1 MKSLFLTK
9 FCVLTLVFA
18 IASPA
23 GPVRAQSLEPSSL
36 RKKQEDQQRAR
47 VMARELMVGV
57 LDLQLR
63 QLEENELTEMQVY
76 RDIRLMRENIGA
88 IIDTE
93 MSQVVDLLTAAQD
106 QPVEQ
111 REHSFIDARKM
122 IRTIVLRLSAERQ
135 MLLRRLKTAE
145 LSEQV
150 QRLLQMQTV
159 LQDVTRGIP
168 AEGQARQE
176 TLALKAVEDQRDVRE
191 LFLVLVET
199 LAEVQTWGGPVATG
213 AEDGLRILKAAET
226 GRHLD
231 QAIVRLGEVKLTE
244 AALQQ
249 ENVLKGLRDLL
260 KIIDRTQG
268 LIDARHSALLEA
280 VRDLAERQQQLRQET
295 RGLEGEKPSDAL
307 VEKQAKLQK
316 DLAGLES
323 QLAERGDKASAHA
336 ERAAEEAYEATARLF
351 DGEVEAAVSE
361 QSEVLG
367 HLTELENLL
376 AAGQLT
382 PESERSAADWRK
394 QVAALE
400 QTRDKLTAAAREQS
414 AAVETSKADASKAA
428 AREQAALDTIAEAAK
443 AEIGPRLTDRI
454 DAAREAAEAARNELQ
469 TDGEKPADTTS
480 AAALASAED
489 LLDRALAAVEA
500 DLRSAKNT
508 ATAVEIGEMARAAEV
523 LERAAAQERQL
534 VTETSAAAKEP
545 TADAAEKLAARQRD
559 VGEVAGRLAEA
570 VAEMSPAAAEA
581 IEKGKAAT
589 DQAGQKLAEAAKATA
604 AEEQSGA
611 LEQAREPAMT
621 AANEFSQAAKQLR
634 TDIAKAA
641 EELTAALGE
650 QGKALAESR
659 EKAEGL
665 AAEQATPERAR
676 LGQLEAARA
685 KTAAARREQFKAAG
699 NGAAA
704 DALELAESLSEA
716 IAAQEQASE
725 MAAAAEKGNMA
736 TPLAAAARQQA
747 VADALQSAAEQR
759 TPDKG
764 LAEAVQEARQA
775 AADAARQ
782 LLDGET
788 AAASENRAK
797 AEAAMSR
804 AAELARNAARQ
815 AEQAGP
821 KTAPDSAAQQGAA
834 GLAREAAELVDKA
847 APAAAEMLQG
857 AAEAAEGAAAQLAAG
872 ENAEATPAQQEA
884 SRQLAAAEE
893 QLSGA
898 IAGLQQAQ
906 AARMNAQ
913 AKAAAEMARE
923 AGRLDMGAGEALQA
937 ASQAAKT
944 GAAPEISPDRMQA
957 AADQAERQL
966 ERAVANLAAGEQ
978 QSQRDQA
985 MAQAIADQV
994 TAQQDAAA
1002 KLAQSAAEMAQAAQQ
1017 GEGPPPQEAVAQ
1029 AMERFAEALNA
1040 TGQGAA
1046 ELSGQNEILNPPLR
1060 EALELA
1066 SKLPSLGTP
1075 PGGQPAPGEGTVAD
1089 GSSSPQNP
1097 AEGSAEATAS
1107 DPGQPGQQPSDA
1119 GQPGQPGQPGGQPS
1133 PSSQASAGSP
1143 QQGQQPGSPSMGTG
1157 VVPQSA
1163 EITAQQILGPE
1174 ALEALQQ
1181 AMAAAAASAAAQA
1194 GNPSATQN
1202 PPPNQ
1207 PGPPQQGNQ
1216 TASTNS
1222 SALSKSQP
1230 GSPTENQPQADS
1242 PLTKMPEGT
1251 DLRDDR
1257 SGNRQGDSDATGRA
1271 LREEPWFAKLP
1282 PELQKSLRGGV
1293 NQRAPRAYEERL
1305 RKYFQSVD

>member
-1 MKSLFLTK
+1 MKSLLLTK
-9 FCVLTLVFA
+9 LCVLSFA
-18 IASPA
+18 LAHSA
-23 GPVRAQSLEPSSL
+23 VPVRAQSLEPASL
-36 RKKQEDQQRAR
+36 RKKQDDQQRAR

-93 MSQVVDLLTAAQD
+93 MSQVVDVLAAAQD
-106 QPVEQ
+106 QPAEQ
-111 REHSFIDARKM
+111 REQSFVDARKM

-150 QRLLQMQTV
+150 QRLLQMQTA
-159 LQDVTRGIP
+159 LQEVTRGIP

-191 LFLVLVET
+191 LFRMLVET
-199 LAEVQTWGGPVATG
+199 LSEVQTWGGPVATG
-213 AEDGLRILKAAET
+213 AEDGLRILKTAET

-231 QAIVRLGEVKLTE
+231 QAIARLGEVKLSD
-244 AALQQ
+244 AVLQQ

-260 KIIDRTQG
+260 RIIDRTQG
-268 LIDARHSALLEA
+268 LIDARHDALLEA
-280 VRDLAERQQQLRQET
+280 VRDLAERQQQLRQEA
-295 RGLEGEKPSDAL
+295 RGLEGEKPSDEL

-316 DLAGLES
+316 DLARLES
-323 QLAERGDKASAHA
+323 QMSERADKASAHA
-336 ERAAEEAYEATARLF
+336 ERAAQEAYEATARLF

-376 AAGQLT
+376 AAGQRT

-400 QTRDKLTAAAREQS
+400 QTRDKLAGAAKEQS
-414 AAVETSKADASKAA
+414 AAAETAKADSAQAVTRA
-428 AREQAALDTIAEAAK
+428 QAALDQLAEAST

-454 DAAREAAEAARNELQ
+454 EAARGAAETARNELQ
-469 TDGEKPADTTS
+469 TDGDKPADPAS

-489 LLDRALAAVEA
+489 LVDRALAAVEA
-500 DLRSAKNT
+500 DLRTAKNT
-508 ATAVEIGEMARAAEV
+508 AAAVEIGEMARAAEV

-534 VTETSAAAKEP
+534 AAETSAAVKEP
-545 TADAAEKLAARQRD
+545 SADAAGELAARQQD
-559 VGEVAGRLAEA
+559 VGEVAGRLAKA
-570 VAEMSPAAAEA
+570 VAEMSPEAAAA
-581 IEKGKAAT
+581 IEKGKAAA
-589 DQAGQKLAEAAKATA
+589 DQAGRTLAEAAKATA
-604 AEEQSGA
+604 AEDQSKS
-611 LEQAREPAMT
+611 LEVAREPTMT

-641 EELTAALGE
+641 EELAADLGE
-650 QGKALAESR
+650 QGQALAESR

-665 AAEQATPERAR
+665 AAEQATSERAR
-676 LGQLEAARA
+676 LGQLEAARD

-699 NGAAA
+699 NMAAA
-704 DALELAESLSEA
+704 EALELAAALTDA
-716 IAAQEQASE
+716 MTAQEQASE
-725 MAAAAEKGNMA
+725 MAAAAETGNTS

-747 VADALQSAAEQR
+747 VADALQTAAEQGLS
-759 TPDKG
+759 DKE
-764 LAEAVQEARQA
+764 LAEVVREARQA
-775 AADAARQ
+775 AAEAARN
-782 LLDGET
+782 LLDGDT
-788 AAASENRAK
+788 SAASEHREQ
-797 AEAAMSR
+797 AEGALAR
-804 AAELARNAARQ
+804 AAERARDAARQ
-815 AEQAGP
+815 AEQSGP
-821 KTAPDSAAQQGAA
+821 KGPPDSAAQQGAA
-834 GLAREAAELVDKA
+834 SLAREAAELVDKA
-847 APAAAEMLQG
+847 APTAAEMLQG

-872 ENAEATPAQQEA
+872 ENAEAKPAQQEA
-884 SRQLAAAEE
+884 GRQLAAAEE
-893 QLSGA
+893 QLSNA

-913 AKAAAEMARE
+913 AQGAAELSRE

-937 ASQAAKT
+937 AAQASKT
-944 GAAPEISPDRMQA
+944 GAAPETSAERMQA

-985 MAQAIADQV
+985 MARAIAEQV
-994 TAQQDAAA
+994 SAQQSAAE
-1002 KLAQSAAEMAQAAQQ
+1002 KLAQSAQQ
-1017 GEGPPPQEAVAQ
+1017 GEGPPAQDAVAQ
-1029 AMERFAEALNA
+1029 AMERFADALNA

-1066 SKLPSLGTP
+1066 SKLPSLGMS
-1075 PGGQPAPGEGTVAD
+1075 PGDQPGQGQSMPGDGEGTAQ
-1089 GSSSPQNP
+1089 SP
-1097 AEGSAEATAS
+1097 AEGTANAA
-1107 DPGQPGQQPSDA
+1107 DPGQPGQSPSES
-1119 GQPGQPGQPGGQPS
+1119 GQPGGQPD
-1133 PSSQASAGSP
+1133 PSRQASAGSP
-1143 QQGQQPGSPSMGTG
+1143 QAGQQPGSPSMGTG
-1157 VVPQSA
+1157 VIPKSA
-1163 EITAQQILGPE
+1163 EVTAQQILGPE

-1181 AMAAAAASAAAQA
+1181 AMAAAAASAAEQA

-1207 PGPPQQGNQ
+1207 PGQPQQGNQ

-1230 GSPTENQPQADS
+1230 GSPTQNQPQTDS
-1242 PLTKMPEGT
+1242 PLAKMPEGT

-1257 SGNRQGDSDATGRA
+1257 SGARQGDSDATGRA

-1282 PELQKSLRGGV
+1282 PELQKSLRGGA

>member
-1 MKSLFLTK
+1 MKSLLLTK
-9 FCVLTLVFA
+9 LCVLTFA
-18 IASPA
+18 VTLASSAVPI
-23 GPVRAQSLEPSSL
+23 RAQSLEPASL

-93 MSQVVDLLTAAQD
+93 MSQVVDVLAAAQD
-106 QPVEQ
+106 QPAEQ
-111 REHSFIDARKM
+111 REQSFVDARKM

-150 QRLLQMQTV
+150 QRLVQMQTA
-159 LQDVTRGIP
+159 LQEVTRGIP

-191 LFLVLVET
+191 LFRVLVET
-199 LAEVQTWGGPVATG
+199 LSEVQTWGGPVATG

-231 QAIVRLGEVKLTE
+231 QAIARLGEVQLSD
-244 AALQQ
+244 AVLQQ

-260 KIIDRTQG
+260 RIIDRTQG
-268 LIDARHSALLEA
+268 LIDARHDALLEA

-316 DLAGLES
+316 DLARLEN
-323 QLAERGDKASAHA
+323 QLSERADKASAHA
-336 ERAAEEAYEATARLF
+336 ERAAQEAYEATARLF
-351 DGEVEAAVSE
+351 DGEAEAAVTE

-376 AAGQLT
+376 AAGQRT

-400 QTRDKLTAAAREQS
+400 QTRDKLAVAAKEQS
-414 AAVETSKADASKAA
+414 AAAETSKADSAQAVTSA
-428 AREQAALDTIAEAAK
+428 QAALDQLAEASK
-443 AEIGPRLTDRI
+443 AEIGPRLADRI
-454 DAAREAAEAARNELQ
+454 EAAREAAETARNELQ
-469 TDGEKPADTTS
+469 ADGDKPADPAS

-489 LLDRALAAVEA
+489 LVDRALAAVEA
-500 DLRSAKNT
+500 DLRTAKNT
-508 ATAVEIGEMARAAEV
+508 AAAVEIGEMARAAEV

-534 VTETSAAAKEP
+534 AAETAAAAKEP
-545 TADAAEKLAARQRD
+545 STEAASKLATRQQD

-570 VAEMSPAAAEA
+570 VAEMSPEAAAA
-581 IEKGKAAT
+581 IEKGQAAA
-589 DQAGQKLAEAAKATA
+589 DQAGRMLAEAAKATA
-604 AEEQSGA
+604 AEDRSKSLEKA
-611 LEQAREPAMT
+611 LKPTMT

-641 EELTAALGE
+641 EELAADLGE
-650 QGKALAESR
+650 QGQALAESR

-665 AAEQATPERAR
+665 AAEQATSERAR
-676 LGQLEAARA
+676 IGQLEAARD

-704 DALELAESLSEA
+704 DALELAESLAEA

-747 VADALQSAAEQR
+747 VADALQTAAEQGSS
-759 TPDKG
+759 DKE
-764 LAEAVQEARQA
+764 LAEAVREARQA
-775 AADAARQ
+775 AAEAARN
-782 LLDGET
+782 LLDGDT
-788 AAASENRAK
+788 TAASEHREQ
-797 AEAAMSR
+797 AEGALAR
-804 AAELARNAARQ
+804 AAERAREAARQ
-815 AEQAGP
+815 AEQSGP
-821 KTAPDSAAQQGAA
+821 KGPPDSAAQQGAA
-834 GLAREAAELVDKA
+834 SLAREAAELVDKA
-847 APAAAEMLQG
+847 APSAAEMLQG

-872 ENAEATPAQQEA
+872 EDAEAKPAQQEA
-884 SRQLAAAEE
+884 GRQLAAAEE
-893 QLSGA
+893 QLSNA

-913 AKAAAEMARE
+913 AEGSAELSRE

-937 ASQAAKT
+937 AAQASKT
-944 GAAPEISPDRMQA
+944 GAAPETTVERMQA

-985 MAQAIADQV
+985 MARAIAEQV
-994 TAQQDAAA
+994 SAQQSAAE
-1002 KLAQSAAEMAQAAQQ
+1002 KLAQSAAELAQAAQQ
-1017 GEGPPPQEAVAQ
+1017 GEGPPSQDAVAQ

-1066 SKLPSLGTP
+1066 SKLPSLGMS
-1075 PGGQPAPGEGTVAD
+1075 PGDQPGQGQSMPGDGEGTAQ
-1089 GSSSPQNP
+1089 SP
-1097 AEGSAEATAS
+1097 AEGAADAS
-1107 DPGQPGQQPSDA
+1107 DPGQPGQSPSESGQPS
-1119 GQPGQPGQPGGQPS
+1119 QTGGQPD
-1133 PSSQASAGSP
+1133 PSSQASAGGP
-1143 QQGQQPGSPSMGTG
+1143 QAGQQPGSPSMGTG

-1163 EITAQQILGPE
+1163 EVTAQQILGAE

-1181 AMAAAAASAAAQA
+1181 AMASAASAAEQA
-1194 GNPSATQN
+1194 GDPSSTQN

-1207 PGPPQQGNQ
+1207 PGQPQQGNQ

-1230 GSPTENQPQADS
+1230 GSPTQNQPQTDS
-1242 PLTKMPEGT
+1242 PLAKMPEGT

-1257 SGNRQGDSDATGRA
+1257 SGTRQGDSDATGRA

-1282 PELQKSLRGGV
+1282 PELQKSLRGGA